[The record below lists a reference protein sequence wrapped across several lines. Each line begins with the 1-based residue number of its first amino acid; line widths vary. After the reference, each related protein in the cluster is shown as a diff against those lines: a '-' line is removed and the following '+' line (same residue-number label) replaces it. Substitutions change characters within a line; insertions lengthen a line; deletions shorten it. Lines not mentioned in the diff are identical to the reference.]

1 MIKNQD
7 TAVIVPAYNEEPI
20 IKKQLETVLKSFSI
34 VICVNDGSKDKTLS
48 EIKKTKAIALDHLVN
63 IGQGGALETG
73 IKYALRNPAIK
84 YFITLD
90 ADGQHNLRDAKKMLN
105 KLRSKS
111 DQLDIIIGSRFIQN
125 TSNIPLLKRL
135 LLKSAIFFTNKTTG
149 LKLTDTH
156 NGLRVFNRKFAQ
168 KVNLDN
174 FDMAHASEFLEIIK
188 NSRFQYQ
195 ELPVTINY
203 TEYSKRKG
211 QPILNAVNILFD
223 IILK

>member
-168 KVNLDN
+168 KRYRYFYFV
-174 FDMAHASEFLEIIK
+174 F
-188 NSRFQYQ
+188 
-195 ELPVTINY
+195 V
-203 TEYSKRKG
+203 G
-211 QPILNAVNILFD
+211 FD
-223 IILK
+223 IRRSSLGVATK